1 MLHKEYCSF
10 RYNKHI
16 IRDLI
21 LHTFVDSL
29 SAIPHCYHQN
39 STCVECWMLQF
50 VVKYSYISP
59 KTLPNHLND
68 SQASAFNI
76 CFDSLPLHF
85 LRSLFTPHTACVLLN
100 KFDVNEFDASMP
112 RWRVRMSSLICCM
125 LCMIYS
131 MANIVKCMKI
141 RFPNYTLHIYSCIR

>member
-1 MLHKEYCSF
+1 MSIPSPLSLTAITKIPLVLSVEY
-10 RYNKHI
+10 YN
-16 IRDLI
+16 
-21 LHTFVDSL
+21 SL
-29 SAIPHCYHQN
+29 SSIH
-39 STCVECWMLQF
+39 TV
-50 VVKYSYISP
+50 ISP

-112 RWRVRMSSLICCM
+112 TTRRVRASSLICCM